1 MITTRLERKPFS
13 AVHIRTVVHTL
24 GGLQK
29 QLIGIIITA
38 RGRKQN
44 RLPEENNN
52 FEYGAPLGSFSDLE
66 YLLRYS
72 NKPTH
77 FIFIFFNSKYF
88 FLRDIPALKKQKC
101 QLLLIFS
108 FSIVRNTENLA

>member
-1 MITTRLERKPFS
+1 MSSLCCTIIVYIQVHQPGNESYVIHKLFFLKQVITTRLERKPFS
-13 AVHIRTVVHTL
+13 AVHFWRRAKAAHWDYYY
-24 GGLQK
+24 
-29 QLIGIIITA
+29 TA

-44 RLPEENNN
+44 RLPEEKNI

-77 FIFIFFNSKYF
+77 FIFIFF
-88 FLRDIPALKKQKC
+88 
-101 QLLLIFS
+101 
-108 FSIVRNTENLA
+108 